1 MSSNRKRTK
10 KPAKVAFSDT
20 SIVVEEVDSSLPSQS
35 QFQSQSTVSNLNEMI
50 SILPNKTISTI
61 DPIINKNLC
70 LNMIVKNESKII
82 TRLLESV
89 VPYIDC
95 YCICDTGS
103 TDNTIEIIMN
113 FFQKQNPPIPGKII
127 QEPFRDFGYNRTFAL
142 KSCESLDVKYILLL
156 DADMVFYVNPAI
168 TKFELHKKLVDDV
181 YYIFQGS
188 DTFFY
193 KNVRVVKNKLGMSY
207 WGVTHEYVQTPD
219 GTVYNKLDKSDAFI
233 NDIGDGGCKSDKFIR
248 DIRLLKKGLEDEP
261 NNDRYTFY
269 LANSYRDARQYENA
283 IETYKKRIEIGGW
296 FDEIWH
302 SYYSIGKCYKYMDD
316 MANAIYWWM
325 EGYNFYPNRIENL
338 YEIIHHY
345 RCKGKNNLA
354 YGFYI
359 MAEHER
365 NKNPNITDYL
375 FLQKDVYDYKIDY
388 ELSIIGYY
396 CNHKNYDLEKTSLK
410 VLNYPYVD
418 EGITKNVFS
427 NYKFYAK
434 QLCEK
439 IDNKLLDQNI
449 EVLDSIGM
457 SIPEIKSSM
466 PDFVCSTP
474 SMCINEQ
481 GELVINKRFVNYRIN
496 SDGGYSNPGN
506 ISTINVIAIINIS
519 EDDEWVLSKEFV
531 LDYNKNLDN
540 LYVGLEDVRLFMME
554 LPDESHTLHTAASST
569 PPPMLDPP
577 LVPNTIYFNANR
589 GLGYHNISI
598 EHGKINTLTKKTES
612 GFITMEGQREVEK
625 NWVLFQ
631 DSNNKMKI
639 IYNWSPLVIGDIES
653 DRNTVSTTNMN
664 PMVFAKSHTL
674 KNPHFFKHLRGST
687 NGVRIPQNNEIWFI
701 CHTVSYEDRR
711 YYYHIFV
718 VLDATTYEVKKY
730 TPYFTFE
737 KEKVE
742 YTLGFVYFEMTDE
755 IMIGYSLMD
764 CKTKYM
770 MLDKSVIDSMLI
782 SV

>member
-10 KPAKVAFSDT
+10 KTSKVAFSDN
-20 SIVVEEVDSSLPSQS
+20 SIIVEEVDSSLPTSTQS
-35 QFQSQSTVSNLNEMI
+35 STSTSTPTPSSNINELI
-50 SILPNKTISTI
+50 SMLPNKTISTI
-61 DPIINKNLC
+61 EPIINKNLC

-82 TRLLESV
+82 SRLLESV
-89 VPYIDC
+89 APYIDC

-103 TDNTIEIIMN
+103 TDNTIETIID

-142 KSCESLDVKYILLL
+142 KCCESLDVKYVLLL
-156 DADMVFYVNPAI
+156 DADMIFYVNPSI
-168 TKFELHKKLVDDV
+168 SKHEFHKRLVDDV

-193 KNVRVVKNKLGMSY
+193 KNVRVVKNHLGMSY
-207 WGVTHEYVQTPD
+207 WGVTHEYVQTPQ
-219 GTVYNKLDKSDAFI
+219 GTVYNKFEKNDVFI

-269 LANSYRDARQYENA
+269 LANSYRDAQQYENA

-296 FDEIWH
+296 FDEVWH
-302 SYYSIGKCYKYMDD
+302 SYYSIGKCYKYMDN

-325 EGYNFYPNRIENL
+325 EGYNFYPHRIENL

-345 RCKGKNNLA
+345 RCTGKNNLA

-359 MAEHER
+359 MAENER
-365 NKNPNITDYL
+365 EKNNNTDYL

-396 CNHKNYDLEKTSLK
+396 CNYKNYDLEKISLK
-410 VLNYPYVD
+410 VLNYSHVE
-418 EGITKNVFS
+418 EGIVRNVLS

-434 QLCEK
+434 ALCHKTE
-439 IDNKLLDQNI
+439 NKLLDQNV
-449 EVLDSIGM
+449 EVLDKIGM
-457 SIPEIKSSM
+457 SIPEIQNSM
-466 PDFVCSTP
+466 PDFVSSTP
-474 SMCINEQ
+474 SICINEQ
-481 GELVINKRFVNYRIN
+481 GELVVNKRFVNYRIN
-496 SDGGYSNPGN
+496 SDGGYNNPGN

-554 LPDESHTLHTAASST
+554 LPESEEHNAV
-569 PPPMLDPP
+569 PLDPP
-577 LVPNTIYFNANR
+577 FAPNNVYFNANR

-639 IYNWSPLVIGDIES
+639 IYNWAPLVIGNIES
-653 DRNTVSTTNMN
+653 DKTTVATTNMG
-664 PMVFAKSHTL
+664 PMVFQKTHTL
-674 KNPHFFKHLRGST
+674 EPPHFFKHLRGST
-687 NGVRIPQNNEIWFI
+687 NGVRIPQDNEIWFI

-711 YYYHIFV
+711 FYYHIV
-718 VLDATTYEVKKY
+718 VALDATTYEVKKY

-742 YTLGFVYFEMTDE
+742 YTLGFVYFEMTNE

-764 CKTKYM
+764 CKTKYVM
-770 MLDKSVIDSMLI
+770 FDKSVFDEMFILG
-782 SV
+782 

>member
-10 KPAKVAFSDT
+10 KTSKVAFSDN
-20 SIVVEEVDSSLPSQS
+20 SIVIEEVDSSQQTELESQS
-35 QFQSQSTVSNLNEMI
+35 PSTPAIHEMI
-50 SILPNKTISTI
+50 SLLPNKTISTI
-61 DPIINKNLC
+61 DPVINKNLC

-89 VPYIDC
+89 VNYIDC

-142 KSCESLDVKYILLL
+142 KACESLDVKYVLLL
-156 DADMVFYVNPAI
+156 DADMVFYVNPHI
-168 TKFELHKKLVDDV
+168 TKYELHQRLVDDV

-193 KNVRVVKNKLGMSY
+193 KNVRIVKNHLGMAY
-207 WGVTHEYVQTPD
+207 WGVTHEYVQTPH
-219 GTVYNKLDKSDAFI
+219 GTVYNKLDKSDVFI

-261 NNDRYTFY
+261 DNDRYTFY

-296 FDEIWH
+296 FDEVWH

-325 EGYNFYPNRIENL
+325 EGYNFYPHRIENL

-345 RCKGKNNLA
+345 RCNGKNNLA

-359 MAEHER
+359 MAENER
-365 NKNPNITDYL
+365 DKNNNNDYL

-396 CNHKNYDLEKTSLK
+396 CNYKNYDLEKTCLK
-410 VLNYPYVD
+410 VLNYPHVE
-418 EGITKNVFS
+418 EGIARNVLS

-434 QLCEK
+434 ALCQKTE
-439 IDNKLLDQNI
+439 NKLLEQNLK
-449 EVLDSIGM
+449 VLDSIGM
-457 SIPEIKSSM
+457 SIPEIQSAM
-466 PDFVCSTP
+466 PEFVSSTP

-481 GELVINKRFVNYRIN
+481 GELVVNKRFVNYRIN

-519 EDDEWVLSKEFV
+519 EDDEWILSKEFIM
-531 LDYNKNLDN
+531 DYNKDFDN

-554 LPDESHTLHTAASST
+554 LPESDENNARPLT
-569 PPPMLDPP
+569 PTPMLDPP
-577 LVPNTIYFNANR
+577 FVPNTIYFNANR

-639 IYNWSPLVIGDIES
+639 IYNWSPLIIGSIES
-653 DRNTVSTTNMN
+653 DKTSISTTNMS
-664 PMVFAKSHTL
+664 PMVFEKTHTIE
-674 KNPHFFKHLRGST
+674 NPYFFKHLRGST
-687 NGVRIPQNNEIWFI
+687 NGVRIPQDNEIWFI

-711 YYYHIFV
+711 FYYHIIV
-718 VLDATTYEVKKY
+718 ALDATTYEVKKY

-755 IMIGYSLMD
+755 IMIGYSVMD
-764 CKTKYM
+764 CKTKYI
-770 MLDKSVIDSMLI
+770 MLDKSVMDAMFI

>member
-10 KPAKVAFSDT
+10 KTSKVAFSDN
-20 SIVVEEVDSSLPSQS
+20 SIVVEEVDSSSQSESHQQSQS
-35 QFQSQSTVSNLNEMI
+35 QSVPSMNEMI
-50 SILPNKTISTI
+50 SMLPNKTISTI
-61 DPIINKNLC
+61 EPIINKNLC

-89 VPYIDC
+89 SPYIDC

-103 TDNTIEIIMN
+103 TDNTIETIMD

-142 KSCESLDVKYILLL
+142 KACESLDVKYILLL
-156 DADMVFYVNPAI
+156 DADMVFYVNPTI
-168 TKFELHKKLVDDV
+168 TKYELHKKLVDDV

-188 DTFFY
+188 DTFYY

-219 GTVYNKLDKSDAFI
+219 GTIYNKLDKCDVFI

-248 DIRLLKKGLEDEP
+248 DIRLLKKGLEDQP

-296 FDEIWH
+296 FDEVWH

-325 EGYNFYPNRIENL
+325 EGYNFYPGRIENL

-345 RCKGKNNLA
+345 RCNGKNNLA

-359 MAEHER
+359 MAENER
-365 NKNPNITDYL
+365 NKNNHNDYL

-396 CNHKNYDLEKTSLK
+396 CNYKNYDLEKISLK
-410 VLNYPYVD
+410 VLNYPYID
-418 EGITKNVFS
+418 EGIARNVLS
-427 NYKFYAK
+427 NYKFYSK
-434 QLCEK
+434 SICDKTE
-439 IDNKLLDQNI
+439 NKLLQQNL

-457 SIPEIKSSM
+457 SIPEIQSAM
-466 PDFVCSTP
+466 PEFVSSTP

-496 SDGGYSNPGN
+496 KDGGYDNPGN

-519 EDDEWVLSKEFV
+519 EDDEWILSKEFIM
-531 LDYNKNLDN
+531 DYNKNLDN

-554 LPDESHTLHTAASST
+554 LPDETVAMTTQS
-569 PPPMLDPP
+569 PILDPP
-577 LVPNTIYFNANR
+577 LVPNTVYFNANR

-612 GFITMEGQREVEK
+612 GFISMEGQREVEK

-639 IYNWSPLVIGDIES
+639 IYNWSPLIIGDIEP
-653 DRNTVSTTNMN
+653 DKTTVSTTNMN
-664 PMVFAKSHTL
+664 PMTFQKSHTIE
-674 KNPHFFKHLRGST
+674 NPYFFKHLRGST

-701 CHTVSYEDRR
+701 CHTVSYEERR
-711 YYYHIFV
+711 FYYHIVV

-764 CKTKYM
+764 CKTKYI
-770 MLDKSVIDSMLI
+770 MLDKCIIDKMFI